1 MFEMH
6 VNHEL
11 EQSKD
16 SDNALIT
23 TGLYQIIEL
32 YSVKR
37 DSLSNA

>member
-1 MFEMH
+1 MH

-16 SDNALIT
+16 RDNVLT
-23 TGLYQIIEL
+23 KTGLYRTIEL